1 MHTLSVRR
9 VFIIMSLFLCTGAG
23 CNIVTGPG
31 TALPSK
37 SARTVTNL
45 VPSKQVATVAQ
56 KTSVAAISPVKIV
69 PVVEKYLSEHLI
81 TPKSG
86 GKVFSSFY
94 VYGQEERDNE
104 LYYYIWAVVR
114 EYVKNGSSIQIANG
128 VSLPLLVVLGRD
140 ADGVYSRV
148 LGYRQAGALSDGAA
162 IQEIFPL
169 NIRQIIAN
177 SLEDHAR
184 RLDLLERETIT
195 KAREFYVLGGPVS
208 IAQIQTQQCTNYRFE
223 NYTDLTPFSG
233 NYRDFSMPSFALSS
247 SKIRSAI
254 NNAYNNGYAFAGRF
268 GIASWSC
275 GVNCLEHIVV
285 DTNRGT
291 VVGSPFRADY
301 GLEFKQDS
309 RLLVVNPYRNILKP
323 NVKVTTSYLLLHDGV
338 VPGLTTLCS
347 FTPNAASTTPVFIGS
362 GNTNDAIRRYFSNAT
377 NECLSL
383 RIQCNS
389 GERYFSDDSGCGCEA
404 SGSIE

>member
-1 MHTLSVRR
+1 MSTVYRFSVI
-9 VFIIMSLFLCTGAG
+9 VSLFLVTGAG

-31 TALPSK
+31 TSLPSK
-37 SARTVTNL
+37 SALTVPTL
-45 VPSKQVATVAQ
+45 VSSKQP
-56 KTSVAAISPVKIV
+56 AAGVVKKNSAPALSPVKIV
-69 PVVEKYLSEHLI
+69 PVVEKYLSSHLI
-81 TPKSG
+81 APKAG
-86 GKVFSSFY
+86 GKVFASFY
-94 VYGQEERDNE
+94 VYGQEERDEE

-114 EYVKNGSSIQIANG
+114 EYIKNGSSIQMASGSSIP
-128 VSLPLLVVLGRD
+128 VLVVLGKD
-140 ADGVYSRV
+140 SEGVYSRV
-148 LGYRQAGALSDGAA
+148 LGYRQAGTAVESAA

-169 NIRQIIAN
+169 SSRQMIVN

-195 KAREFYVLGGPVS
+195 KAREFYVMGAPVS
-208 IAQIQTQQCTNYRFE
+208 IAQIQQQQCTNYRFE
-223 NYTDLTPFSG
+223 NYADLTPFSG
-233 NYRDFSMPSFALSS
+233 NYRDFTMPAFALSS
-247 SKIRSAI
+247 NKIRSAI

-275 GVNCLEHIVV
+275 GSNCLEHVVV
-285 DTNRGT
+285 DTHRGA

-309 RLLVVNPYRNILKP
+309 RLLIVNPYRNILKP
-323 NVKVTTSYLLLHDGV
+323 NVKVTTSYLLLHDGA

-347 FTPNAASTTPVFIGS
+347 FTPSAASSTPLFIETS
-362 GNTNDAIRRYFSNAT
+362 SSNAIRRYFSNNT